1 MNERDGSRADW
12 DDLKVFVAAAQ
23 TGSFGAAARKLQT
36 TQPTVTRR
44 IDDLESRLGARL
56 FDRGLRGVSLTQAG
70 ELVYD
75 RALTMQRA
83 SSEIEKLVLGCD
95 KLDAGRVTVAATEG
109 VGGYVIGPAV
119 AEFLRENPSIELG
132 LDCGIHSE
140 NPLDSHVDLSV
151 QFTDG
156 GGLPELAAAP
166 LATFHYVLLASPAY
180 IATYGAPTRIE
191 EAVGHRFIEHTAQ
204 TSARGKW
211 DRKTFAFHELSNR
224 GMVVNSSTALVHA
237 VQAGAGIAAMP
248 TAILP
253 VTSGLVMLDI
263 PPVATATLWLCYHR
277 DALKSARVAR
287 VAEWLAAIFD
297 SRERP
302 WFRPEFVHPSEFESW
317 SWPKAQA
324 GRARS

>member
-23 TGSFGAAARKLQT
+23 TGSFGGAARKLQT
-36 TQPTVTRR
+36 TQPTITRR
-44 IDDLESRLGARL
+44 IDDLEARLGARL
-56 FDRGLRGVSLTQAG
+56 FNRGLRGVSLTEAG

-83 SSEIEKLVLGCD
+83 SCEIEKLVLGSD
-95 KLDAGRVTVAATEG
+95 KLDVGRVTVAATEG
-109 VGGYVIGPAV
+109 IGGYVIGPA
-119 AEFLRENPSIELG
+119 AADFLRENPSIELA

-156 GGLPELAAAP
+156 GGLPELAATP
-166 LATFHYVLLASPAY
+166 LATFHYVLVASESY
-180 IATYGAPTRIE
+180 LSTYGAPTRIE
-191 EAVGHRFIEHTAQ
+191 QAVGHRFIEHTAQ

-237 VQAGAGIAAMP
+237 VQAGAGIAAVP
-248 TAILP
+248 TGILP
-253 VTSGLVMLDI
+253 LAPSLIMLDI
-263 PPVATATLWLCYHR
+263 PPVASATLWLCHHR
-277 DALKSARVAR
+277 DALRSARVAR
-287 VAEWLAAIFD
+287 VAKWLGDIFD

-302 WFRPEFVHPSEFESW
+302 WFRPEFVHPSEFGTW
-317 SWPKAQA
+317 AWPKAQA
-324 GRARS
+324 RG

>member
-44 IDDLESRLGARL
+44 IDDLETRLDARL
-56 FDRGLRGVSLTQAG
+56 FDRGLRGVSLTKAG

-83 SSEIEKLVLGCD
+83 SAEIEKLVLGCD

-119 AEFLRENPSIELG
+119 AEFLRENPSIELA

-156 GGLPELAAAP
+156 GGLLELTATP
-166 LATFHYVLLASPAY
+166 LATFHYVLVASPAY
-180 IATYGAPTRIE
+180 ISTYGAPTRIE

-248 TAILP
+248 TGILP
-253 VTSGLVMLDI
+253 SAPDLVMLDI
-263 PPVATATLWLCYHR
+263 PPVASATLWLCHHR

-287 VAEWLAAIFD
+287 VAEWLAEIFD
-297 SRERP
+297 SRARP
-302 WFRPEFVHPSEFESW
+302 WFRPEFVHPSEFQSW

-324 GRARS
+324 QG